1 MTATAGMSF
10 FLDRE
15 GHKKFLEVSTNQE
28 LQERNEW
35 LEAQNET
42 LEDSNKELKRVKDS
56 FVEVVVILQEQKD
69 SLKDQ
74 LESENFHVT
83 ELEDSIDSLVAENEA
98 AENRVIQL
106 EAECKRNKALLDV
119 KESQADK
126 WFQEHIKLLDE
137 LRKGPP
143 R

>member
-1 MTATAGMSF
+1 MTAAAGMSF

-42 LEDSNKELKRVKDS
+42 PEDSNKELKRVKDS

-74 LESENFHVT
+74 LESEKFYAT
-83 ELEDSIDSLVAENEA
+83 ELEDSIDNLVAEKEA
-98 AENRVIQL
+98 TENRVTQL
-106 EAECKRNKALLDV
+106 VAELKAHRQ
-119 KESQADK
+119 SQTS
-126 WFQEHIKLLDE
+126 
-137 LRKGPP
+137 
-143 R
+143 